1 MADLNDRIS
10 DVIEALGIKKVAF
23 AEKLNVSQAFVS
35 QLCAGVKQPSDRTIL
50 DICREFNVNEQWLRT
65 GEGEM
70 FIPVSRDD
78 EIEIFIGNMLR
89 DEDNRFK
96 KRLISALA
104 RLSEREWE
112 VLEEKL
118 KEIVGVDEKKRAD
131 YLSPRS
137 ARI

>member
-1 MADLNDRIS
+1 MKDIAQRIS
-10 DVIEALGIKKVAF
+10 LIIKEAGVTKSVF
-23 AEKLNVSQAFVS
+23 AKRINVSQPFVS
-35 QLCAGVKQPSDRTIL
+35 QLTSGTSTPSDRTIS
-50 DICREFNVNEQWLRT
+50 DICREFNVNEGWLRT

-70 FIPVSRDD
+70 FIPISRDE
-78 EIEIFIGNMLR
+78 EIEIFIGKMLR

-118 KEIVGVDEKKRAD
+118 KEIVGVDEKKEG
-131 YLSPRS
+131 
-137 ARI
+137 